1 MHLQAIRKTFSLNR
15 EQVLDQWLRFAPPIE
30 DRYNGDHAA
39 DRVREIRH
47 AIYFGLV
54 LYNVYNI
61 TSIILLTDILS
72 LSVFVRLFLVTPV
85 SLVLAWM
92 VGKTQPKT
100 SERIVLGGVL
110 NAYLLPL
117 FLFWLTNAPLGLFTF
132 GELFLTIVYANM
144 VMTLRFRHA
153 IILTAI
159 CLACSLLAV
168 LTKPGLDP
176 ALQLAFSIQILTT
189 CALSSYA
196 NYISETR
203 RCADYLAKLEADLQ
217 ATNAEMACQ
226 QSHVISRTDALTQLP
241 NRLYLQERLT
251 DWFGQHPSITVMMID
266 IDFFKPY
273 NDALG
278 HLEGDR
284 CLREIARLFAA
295 AGDAPNIFCAR
306 YGGEEFTLAVQG
318 TSEADAMRLARRLLH
333 GVEDLGIPH
342 PARPDG
348 LSMVTISIGIAHKA
362 QGVFDTQSA
371 LLAAADRALYSAKQ
385 QGRHRFVFDGDW
397 TASQATAT
405 A

>member
-1 MHLQAIRKTFSLNR
+1 
-15 EQVLDQWLRFAPPIE
+15 
-30 DRYNGDHAA
+30 
-39 DRVREIRH
+39 
-47 AIYFGLV
+47 
-54 LYNVYNI
+54 
-61 TSIILLTDILS
+61 
-72 LSVFVRLFLVTPV
+72 
-85 SLVLAWM
+85 
-92 VGKTQPKT
+92 
-100 SERIVLGGVL
+100 
-110 NAYLLPL
+110 
-117 FLFWLTNAPLGLFTF
+117 
-132 GELFLTIVYANM
+132 
-144 VMTLRFRHA
+144 MTLRFRHA

-251 DWFGQHPSITVMMID
+251 EWFGQHPSITVMMID

-333 GVEDLGIPH
+333 GVEDMGIPH
-342 PARPDG
+342 PARPDD
-348 LSMVTISIGIAHKA
+348 LSRSP
-362 QGVFDTQSA
+362 SA
-371 LLAAADRALYSAKQ
+371 LASPIRRREFSTHRAHFLPP
-385 QGRHRFVFDGDW
+385 RIERFTAQTTGQASLRFDGDW